1 MGAWT
6 EIVDYTVPS
15 NTTSVVLDDF
25 GTITKNDF
33 YKIVTT
39 FVYASA
45 TQDEIFLYFNTTAG
59 VSGAT
64 TNSNYHAQV
73 LAGQGTSIVVA
84 RVNTANYGFLEGNGN
99 SSSVAYVKV
108 SENGKTNVFA
118 TTNYSISSEVR
129 TRFDYATSSNL
140 TFNDPITSITFT
152 ANQTNGIGD
161 GSRIQ
166 IYRLDAEK
174 VADITVASDTTQV
187 DISSLSIGKDDEY
200 LLVAQIEGTT
210 GSTTIHNLTP
220 NDLTTAT
227 NYHSQAIVGEGS
239 GASAYR
245 QNRAE
250 LVRTLSSLPNNLA
263 YAHIKLSEIGAYTHQ
278 SYQLFGV
285 GTTTPT
291 IVNSFISSTSEAI
304 TSITK
309 LNIVATVSD
318 EIKAGSRFTLYKL
331 K

>member
-6 EIVDYTVPS
+6 ELVDYTVPS
-15 NTTSVVLDDF
+15 NTTSVTLNSF
-25 GTITKNDF
+25 GEITKNDF

-45 TQDEIFLYFNTTAG
+45 TQDEIFLYFNTNAG

-64 TNSNYHAQV
+64 SNSNYHAQV
-73 LAGQGTSIVVA
+73 LAGQGTSIIVA
-84 RVNTANYGFLEGNGN
+84 RVNTANYGFLRGSDT

-152 ANQTNGIGD
+152 ANQTNGIGT

-174 VADITVASDTTQV
+174 VADITTTENATQV

-200 LLVAQIEGTT
+200 LLVSDIINTQNTGAFNELFVNDNTT
-210 GSTTIHNLTP
+210 S
-220 NDLTTAT
+220 T
-227 NYHSQAIVGEGS
+227 NYYHQIIRGS
-239 GASAYR
+239 GSSASAF
-245 QNRAE
+245 
-250 LVRTLSSLPNNLA
+250 RTNTARFA
-263 YAHIKLSEIGAYTHQ
+263 YAFENSTRAISHTHIKLSEIGAYTAQ
-278 SYQLFGV
+278 SYTLSPATSLV
-285 GTTTPT
+285 E
-291 IVNSFISSTSEAI
+291 VRNNFISSTAENI

-309 LNIVATVSD
+309 LNIRSSD
-318 EIKAGSRFTLYKL
+318 TNAIGSGSRFILYKL